1 VELHSGEERRKTQQ
15 FSVKMLTVRS
25 LLRYSL
31 FVSTESL
38 TDEQITRLLAAT
50 SDLRTALLVRLLLLE
65 GFSLRE
71 ILSLDHEQIEG
82 SARSMSAQLS
92 RHGRPQSIILDVD
105 TCAAVTALQR
115 STGAT
120 GPLFAAAQPAGAGQR
135 ITRFGADYLIK
146 QAATAA
152 GLGTTVSANV
162 LRRSHAAA
170 AQRQGVHILDT
181 RDRMG
186 HSDVRTTHRHLGGG
200 PSVTT

>member
-1 VELHSGEERRKTQQ
+1 
-15 FSVKMLTVRS
+15 MP
-25 LLRYSL
+25 
-31 FVSTESL
+31 TESL
-38 TDEQITRLLAAT
+38 TDEQIARLLVAT

-71 ILSLDHEQIEG
+71 ILALDHEQIQG
-82 SARSMSAQLS
+82 SARSMSAQLT
-92 RHGRPQSIILDVD
+92 RHGRRQSIVLNVD

-115 STGAT
+115 SNGAS

-146 QAATAA
+146 QAAHAA
-152 GLGTTVSANV
+152 GLDTTVSANV

-186 HSDVRTTHRHLGGG
+186 HNDVRTTHRHLGGG
-200 PSVTT
+200 ALPTHEPDKIPIETHR